1 MASPAFASP
10 VPQTNRL
17 RGPHHV
23 VVWRRCACVLGL
35 ALAVGATTVVAQEPA
50 SRAERAERAGAV
62 QALVEAAAQLNRIVP
77 PALGGYR
84 ARLESEISIGNRRA
98 EGMEMAVSLEQ
109 VASDLTW
116 DRTGAY
122 AQRIIGYRTQSLG
135 TNVATIGFFR
145 SGWIIPS
152 LYGNRLALLFGRDTT
167 EAGRRRQQRQGRDPL
182 YAVHPLATD
191 RARYYTYAGGDTV
204 QILRTPTR
212 EVPIVRVTVALRP
225 DVPPGSV
232 VFVGDLDLD
241 ASRGALVRLRGSFAV
256 IQAPDPQLGLL
267 RAARPEGIAYVEAVN
282 AEVDGAFWLPSYQR
296 FEVQATS
303 GMLGESRGVF
313 RIVTKV
319 VDRDITAVPV
329 GVTVGAADDTLAV
342 KPFRLIVDA
351 PDSLDAFRAWTAP
364 LGGLSTETRV
374 EDFDDVAPNRLRPDG
389 PPRATIE
396 TERFSD
402 VARFNRIEGLFV
414 GIGGVVRFRDA
425 APGVALRAAGGYAL
439 GERTVRGRLIAERR
453 REASQWSLRLQRSL
467 DLTNDFRNPFDSG
480 TTLGAVFGRD
490 PYDYVDRQ
498 TATVQWLRFLGARRG
513 AQLRLETGFARDRA
527 VTPSVDQGLFGDDFL
542 PNRAVTSGSYR
553 RTMLTLDLRPD
564 ISLEYLRPGLGARFH
579 YERGDG
585 DLTYQRA
592 EVRLTARLNPGPFV
606 VASRLDLGITSPDA
620 PPQQLFELGQNQN
633 LPGYGYKEFAGNQAA
648 VWRSWLSYTLPVW
661 RAPIYVSDRLWFP
674 PVAPALALGLQAG
687 WTRASTA
694 TAAATVTQLGSVVTG
709 DPRASAS
716 LTLRMFGGAFGVGV
730 ARPIGQAGKLRW
742 VFEFGQRP

>member
-1 MASPAFASP
+1 MS
-10 VPQTNRL
+10 
-17 RGPHHV
+17 
-23 VVWRRCACVLGL
+23 WL
-35 ALAVGATTVVAQEPA
+35 ALAGVATPVVAQESA
-50 SRAERAERAGAV
+50 ALR
-62 QALVEAAAQLNRIVP
+62 ALVDAAAAQNRLVP
-77 PALGGYR
+77 PTLGGYR
-84 ARLESEISIGNRRA
+84 ARLESEISLGNRRA

-109 VASDLTW
+109 VASELTW
-116 DRTGAY
+116 DRTGTY
-122 AQRIIGYRTQSLG
+122 AQRILGYRTQSLA

-182 YAVHPLATD
+182 YAVHPLASD
-191 RARYYTYAGGDTV
+191 RARYYTFSGGDTV
-204 QILRTPTR
+204 QLLRTPTR

-225 DVPPGSV
+225 DVPEGSV

-241 ASRGALVRLRGSFAV
+241 ASRGAIVRLRGSFAV
-256 IQAPDPQLGLL
+256 VQTDAPMPGLL

-282 AEVDGAFWLPSYQR
+282 AEVDGAYWLPVYQR
-296 FEVQATS
+296 FELQATS
-303 GMLGESRGVF
+303 GMLGEARAVF

-319 VDRDITAVPV
+319 IDRTITATPA

-342 KPFRLIVDA
+342 RPFRLILES

-364 LGGLSTETRV
+364 LGALSTETRV

-389 PPRATIE
+389 PPRGTIE

-414 GIGGVVRFRDA
+414 GIGGVMRFRDA
-425 APGVALRAAGGYAL
+425 APGVAVRAAGGYAM
-439 GERTVRGRLIAERR
+439 GERTVRGRLVVERR
-453 REASQWSLRLQRSL
+453 REASQWSLRWQRSL

-490 PYDYVDRQ
+490 PYDYVDRR
-498 TATVQWLRFLGARRG
+498 TATVQWLRFLGPRRG
-513 AQLRLETGFARDRA
+513 GQLRIETGLAHDRA
-527 VTPSVDQGLFGDDFL
+527 VTPSVDEGLFGRDFL
-542 PNRAVTSGSYR
+542 PNRAVASGAYH

-564 ISLEYLRPGLGARFH
+564 ISLEYLRPGLGARLH

-592 EVRLTARLNPGPFV
+592 EVRLTARANPGPFI
-606 VASRLDLGITSPDA
+606 VASRLDLGVTTPGA

-633 LPGYGYKEFAGNQAA
+633 LPGYGYKQFAGDQAV
-648 VWRSWLSYTLPVW
+648 VWRSWLAYALPVW
-661 RAPIYVSDRLWFP
+661 GAPILVNDRLWLP
-674 PVAPALALGLQAG
+674 PIAPALALGLQAG
-687 WTRASTA
+687 WTRASTGA
-694 TAAATVTQLGSVVTG
+694 AAATVTELGSEVTG

-716 LTLRMFGGAFGVGV
+716 LTLRMFGGAVGVGI
-730 ARPIGQAGKLRW
+730 ARPIGQAGKVRW
-742 VFEFGQRP
+742 VLEFGQRP